1 MPPKR
6 GKAVIDPARCKAC
19 GLCAHFCPKGCFA
32 PALELN
38 ALGCIPYR
46 FVEGSH
52 CIACGTCSW
61 VCPDLAVHVYSE
73 EAPSVGAASPK
84 AASPKVRS

>member
-6 GKAVIDPARCKAC
+6 GKAEIDPARCKAC
-19 GLCAHFCPKGCFA
+19 GLCAFYCPKGCFA
-32 PALELN
+32 PASKLN

-52 CIACGTCSW
+52 CTACGTCGW
-61 VCPDLAVHVYSE
+61 VCPDLAIRIYE
-73 EAPSVGAASPK
+73 EGASRVEATSSK
-84 AASPKVRS
+84 ADLPKVRS